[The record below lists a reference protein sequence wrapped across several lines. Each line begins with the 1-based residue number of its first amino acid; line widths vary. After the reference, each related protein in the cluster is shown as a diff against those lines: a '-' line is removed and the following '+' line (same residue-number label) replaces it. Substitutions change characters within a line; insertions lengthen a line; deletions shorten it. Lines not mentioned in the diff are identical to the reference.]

1 MNIDNKPL
9 RTAGIAAA
17 ALGIGIWMSM
27 AGPASASTGASMVT
41 PATGGSASHPPPVSA
56 RVPTG
61 AVAAPAF
68 GEDAIVKLVS
78 SENRKCLQP
87 FKGLADGEEPIV
99 QETCNGSVAQQ
110 WTVHNT
116 SLTQVHLI
124 NRVTKLC
131 MEANGPAANGTRI
144 DQWPCNWI
152 SNENWSFGIGNN
164 LLVSLVGKTASHCIA
179 TPGSQ
184 DGLEMQLRFCDGN
197 ISQLWDRLPG

>member
-1 MNIDNKPL
+1 
-9 RTAGIAAA
+9 
-17 ALGIGIWMSM
+17 MSM
-27 AGPASASTGASMVT
+27 AGPASASAGGSLAIPATGASG
-41 PATGGSASHPPPVSA
+41 PGPPPVSISA
-56 RVPTG
+56 RVPTD
-61 AVAAPAF
+61 AVGAPAF

-110 WTVHNT
+110 WTVHDI
-116 SLTQVHLI
+116 SLTDVHLI
-124 NRVTKLC
+124 NRASKLC
-131 MEANGPAANGTRI
+131 MEANGPAVNGTPI

-164 LLVSLVGKTASHCIA
+164 LLVSLVSKTASHCVA

-197 ISQLWDRLPG
+197 ISQLWNRPPG